1 MLTLGN
7 ITFACQ
13 DPSRLAN
20 FWAAA
25 LAYSVEKLPPELVD
39 LLVAEGKDMNMAAA
53 ISDPSGKG
61 PRMFFEKKLK
71 SQTAVLP
78 IHLDLRSDDAAAEIV
93 RLVSLGATEVGM
105 GTQQLGPHKN
115 QWMVMKDPEGNGFCV
130 QF

>member
-78 IHLDLRSDDAAAEIV
+78 IHLDYVVMMPRLKLLDWFLLVQQKWVWVLSNLV
-93 RLVSLGATEVGM
+93 RIKISG
-105 GTQQLGPHKN
+105 
-115 QWMVMKDPEGNGFCV
+115 W
-130 QF
+130 